1 MNRERDTFINNLMGK
16 RGFTFALPDVIV
28 YVFSMVLIVAGIIG
42 VIVYFSSFGS
52 QVSLHELD
60 RKNNQLAEN
69 ILSDCGLLHAPG
81 VFSSSKLDGIG
92 DPEIE
97 PCFRYCELGS
107 SIEIIDGVNKKTWKL
122 GYAGETGFDVVYSS
136 KVYPV
141 GIYRENR
148 IDDIEA
154 FGFSEVIADDL
165 PDSAEGYA
173 CATCSGEYNYEC
185 PSGYLRTSC
194 EIEDTGS
201 HGCCPTCAV
210 VRVKCEKDAT
220 KNDVIDPGKMVV
232 TIYDD
237 ITSRIACGIDNAYYS
252 GEEIVT
258 LPLGSETF
266 TVKIYKEDK
275 KVCVNLVNVIMGAA
289 PDVVYTEKTCRR
301 LYYNS
306 GASIPE
312 FRFAW
317 GKEGKIKIING
328 TTIRFEIV
336 E

>member
-194 EIEDTGS
+194 ELEHTGS
-201 HGCCPTCAV
+201 HGCCAGCFV
-210 VRVKCEKDAT
+210 
-220 KNDVIDPGKMVV
+220 
-232 TIYDD
+232 
-237 ITSRIACGIDNAYYS
+237 CGIEKAYYS